1 MNEEYNKASD
11 NDEISKDEETADGFY
26 DDSDFSF
33 EEVEPQSVI
42 IPDTVENKEGK
53 AASGIKLFCAVLTV
67 IFIASCCVFIGY
79 YIGNNKKNQGISPD
93 QPSYQKPSS
102 EMLSTSD
109 IYAKVAPSVVGILIY
124 NEGEEAAMS
133 EASGVVYTSDGY
145 IITNDHIY
153 SSIPSA
159 QFKIFTSDGAF
170 YSAKYI
176 AGDTRSDLAVLKIT
190 DKVELKA
197 AEFAD
202 SELVASGDYVCAI
215 GCPNGHNSK
224 STITFGIVSVPK
236 VRITNTTNYASN
248 LIQTDSAINPGNS
261 GGVLVN
267 ANGQVIGIT
276 SSKVAQTEYEGIGY
290 AIPTKTVR
298 KIIGSL
304 MEFGKVTNRAKLGI
318 TYRFYN
324 DVMAKLSGV
333 AVAGL
338 EIDQVLPE
346 CQVFGKLSKGDII
359 THADGVKLTSDAVLL
374 DMLEDSAPGDNL
386 VLTVYRSYGT
396 TDSITVKLIGDSGSS
411 SYKVK

>member
-1 MNEEYNKASD
+1 MNEEYNKDFD
-11 NDEISKDEETADGFY
+11 NSEANEHEVTSDGFY
-26 DDSDFSF
+26 DDSNFRF
-33 EEVEPQSVI
+33 EEVEPQTVI
-42 IPDTVENKEGK
+42 IPNAVDTKNNKGTK
-53 AASGIKLFCAVLTV
+53 GIKLFCAVLTV
-67 IFIASCCVFIGY
+67 LFIASCCTFLGY
-79 YIGNNKKNQGISPD
+79 YVGSNSKGNFNPEE
-93 QPSYQKPSS
+93 PSYQAPSKDVI
-102 EMLSTSD
+102 STTD
-109 IYAKVAPSVVGILIY
+109 IYTKVSPSVVGILVY
-124 NEGEEAAMS
+124 NEGDDAKMS

-153 SSIPSA
+153 SSVPSA
-159 QFKIFTSDGAF
+159 KFKIFTADGAS

-176 AGDTRSDLAVLKIT
+176 AGDTRSDLAILKIT

-202 SELVASGDYVCAI
+202 SELVKSGDYVCAI
-215 GCPNGHNSK
+215 GCPNGHNLK

-276 SSKVAQTEYEGIGY
+276 SSKIAQTAYEGVGY
-290 AIPTKTVR
+290 AIPTKTVK

-304 MEFGKVTNRAKLGI
+304 MEYGKVTNRAKLGI

-324 DVMAKLSGV
+324 STMAELAGI
-333 AVAGL
+333 ATAGL

-359 THADGVKLTSDAVLL
+359 THADGILLTSDTILL
-374 DMLEDSAPGDNL
+374 DMLEDCAPGDNI
-386 VLTVYRSYGT
+386 VLSVYRFDGT
-396 TDSITVKLIGDSGSS
+396 TDNITVKLIGDTGSS
-411 SYKVK
+411 SYTVK